1 MADYTN
7 KAQQRMIRLVE
18 CLAPHTRTGL
28 ALTDVAERMEVAP
41 PTALRDLRNL
51 EAVGWA
57 QQRENSRWAMT
68 AGATRPLLAIRDE
81 LHEAMNEINRINSE
95 YLGGEN

>member
-28 ALTDVAERMEVAP
+28 ALADVAERMGVAP
-41 PTALRDLRNL
+41 PMALRDLKNL
-51 EAVGWA
+51 EAVGWVH
-57 QQRENSRWAMT
+57 QRANSRWTMT
-68 AGATRPLLAIRDE
+68 AGATRPLLAIRNE
-81 LHEAMNEINRINSE
+81 LHEAMNEINSINTE
-95 YLGGEN
+95 YLGAEN